1 MPAGTSLTSRK
12 MGPAA
17 LTRALRR
24 IKLVLM
30 DVDGVLTDGLLFYF
44 IATDGSLVELKG
56 FNAQDSY
63 SLMWLAECGL
73 MTGVISG
80 RRSDGVEA
88 RLKMLKVRFI
98 VQGRLD
104 KKDVF
109 RDICRRAG
117 CDPGETLFIGDDF
130 QDVPVMREVGVAVAV
145 SNARPEVKTAA
156 HWVTHSH
163 GGRGAVREVA
173 ERLLKAQAL
182 WPRILRRFE
191 IGGRP

>member
-1 MPAGTSLTSRK
+1 MNRRK
-12 MGPAA
+12 SSPAA
-17 LTRALRR
+17 LERALRR
-24 IKLVLM
+24 VRLILM
-30 DVDGVLTDGLLFYF
+30 DVDGVLTDGVLFHF

-56 FNAQDSY
+56 FNAQDSF
-63 SLMWLAECGL
+63 SLVWLAECGL

-80 RRSDGVEA
+80 RHSDGVEE

-109 RDICRRAG
+109 RDICQKAK
-117 CDPGETLFIGDDF
+117 CSPEEVLFIGDDF
-130 QDVPVMREVGVAVAV
+130 QDIPVLREAGVAVAV
-145 SNARPEVKTAA
+145 ANARPEVKAA
-156 HWVTHSH
+156 VHWITRSQ

-191 IGGRP
+191 IGS

>member
-1 MPAGTSLTSRK
+1 

-80 RRSDGVEA
+80 RRSDGVAA